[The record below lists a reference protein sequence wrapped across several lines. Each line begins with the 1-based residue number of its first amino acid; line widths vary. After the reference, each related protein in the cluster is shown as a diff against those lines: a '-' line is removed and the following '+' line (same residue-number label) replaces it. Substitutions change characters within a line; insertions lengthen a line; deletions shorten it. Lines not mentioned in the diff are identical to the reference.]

1 MVKIVLITGHLE
13 TGKTYLAKRLEER
26 HKFRLIRTSEIIRGR
41 GITKGEQSPNRIRL
55 QTLGREWDD
64 ETEGKWLF
72 EHVSDEV
79 ESGQTQVVVDQVRNQ
94 RQLDHFRSRPDWK
107 VVHVHLWAPRQELEP
122 QSTEKLREEKLT
134 YDDADPIESEAD
146 IQKFKHD
153 ADVRINVRRT
163 DREDTYIRVAARLGL
178 FSEPDRKLVDVVVG
192 GQYGSE
198 GKGNIAAALAR
209 DYDVLI
215 RVGGPN
221 AGHTVASASGKY
233 VYHQLPSGSKDCDA
247 KILLGPGMTIDK
259 EKLLTEIADCGIDEN
274 RLCIDPQAILIL
286 QEDKE
291 REQNMRSEIG
301 STASGSGAAAARR
314 ILGRT
319 ATPPL
324 LARDDRDLQKYTRQ
338 REIYRGDTVLELER
352 CFFEGKKILLEGT
365 QGSGLSVFH
374 GEYPHVTSRDTNVA
388 GCLAE
393 AGVSPKRVRRVIM
406 VVRTT
411 PIRVANPD
419 GGKYS
424 SGSIKNE
431 TTFEQ
436 IAEDA
441 KLDATKVK
449 GAEKT
454 STTNRDRRVGWF
466 DWEQFR
472 RACIL
477 NSPTDIVLSF
487 ADYLDQKNQDARRFE
502 QLTDDTIKFI
512 EELEHVAQAPVS
524 IINTRFPNVAE
535 QPDLRSMIDRRHW
548 R

>member
-1 MVKIVLITGHLE
+1 MVKVVLITGHLE
-13 TGKTYLAKRLEER
+13 TGKTYLANRLEER
-26 HKFRLIRTSEIIRGR
+26 HSFRLIRTSEIIRERGR
-41 GITKGEQSPNRIRL
+41 SEGRATIDRIGL
-55 QTLGREWDD
+55 QKLGREWDD
-64 ETEGKWLF
+64 QTDGKWLF
-72 EHVSDEV
+72 DRVAGEV
-79 ESGQTQVVVDQVRNQ
+79 ESGHKLVVVDQVRNQ
-94 RQLDHFRSRPDWK
+94 RQLCHFRSRPHWK
-107 VVHVHLWAPRQELEP
+107 VVHVHLWAPRQDLEP
-122 QSTEKLREEKLT
+122 QSAEKLEVEQLT
-134 YDDADPIESEAD
+134 YDDADPIESEDD
-146 IQKFKHD
+146 IQNFKRD

-178 FSEPDRKLVDVVVG
+178 FSEPDQKLVDVIVG

-198 GKGNIAAALAR
+198 GKGHIAAALAR
-209 DYDVLI
+209 NYDVLI

-221 AGHTVASASGKY
+221 AGHTVASESGKY

-286 QEDKE
+286 PEDKE
-291 REQNMRSEIG
+291 REQEMRSEIG
-301 STASGSGAAAARR
+301 STASGSGAASARR

-319 ATPPL
+319 ATPPR
-324 LARDDRDLQKYTRQ
+324 LARDDADLHKYTCERD
-338 REIYRGDTVLELER
+338 IYRGDTVLELER
-352 CFFEGKKILLEGT
+352 CYFEGKRILLEGT
-365 QGSGLSVFH
+365 QGSGLSIFH

-393 AGVSPKRVRRVIM
+393 AGVSPMRVRRVIM

-411 PIRVANPD
+411 PIRVANPS
-419 GGKYS
+419 GHS
-424 SGSIKNE
+424 SGRIKNE
-431 TTFEQ
+431 TSFEE
-436 IAEDA
+436 IAKDA
-441 KLDATKVK
+441 GLDVDQVK
-449 GAEKT
+449 AAEIT
-454 STTNRDRRVGWF
+454 STTKRDRRVGWF
-466 DWEQFR
+466 DWQQFR
-472 RACIL
+472 RSCIL
-477 NSPTDIVLSF
+477 NSPTDIVLTF
-487 ADYLDQKNQDARRFE
+487 ADYLSQKNQDARRFE